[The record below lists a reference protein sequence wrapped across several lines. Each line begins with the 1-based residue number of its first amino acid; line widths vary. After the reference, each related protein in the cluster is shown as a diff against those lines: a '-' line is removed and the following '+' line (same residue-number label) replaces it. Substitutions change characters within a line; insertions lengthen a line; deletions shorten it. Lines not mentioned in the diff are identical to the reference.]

1 MMSEYYDRYH
11 RWEPLAEFHFRV
23 SSDDESDEELDDD
36 KYFYCLC
43 SRTFIRDAVKTYYVD
58 KEKEEDS
65 ESDVEVLRDSQSQEW
80 EDQSHV
86 HFSVDTSYKTNR
98 CEKDEGASCYC
109 SASHTDN
116 YCSTDEHDPAQ
127 MHGTASHALQPS
139 DSGADLTY
147 QDCHSDYTNNDRLEQ
162 MDQDLPAPNRADFD
176 ENYLSEDTWEKFW
189 AINGERLIWASW
201 IKKYSDYI
209 NPAYLGDNNELV
221 LDDNSIPKQH
231 SADQIYNIENSD
243 ANEKTEDVDESM
255 RERKFSYDS
264 KVNPYKKSNKSQNA
278 SDKTSSD
285 NKDDTWLPLARKRSC
300 SEHDRILSPRTIL
313 TDSMTNVTKITLSSY
328 DVTSSH
334 VTSESTPTDDYSMSS
349 STSDDQ
355 SNDQTRIA
363 NIDENLDQAPS
374 EELDTEQYW
383 QLLWKKHFGDQYA
396 LHYANY
402 IESHNVKERQ
412 TQADLPTISV
422 VSVPEVTEKVEE
434 KPLEI
439 ECENSEGNSQEMPTV
454 IEVQTKVENIKL
466 DDKPTKPRRKN
477 KKNSNRILG
486 SVGVLLQNLLKE
498 EQKKSETNMS
508 TEMVDAGDTT
518 TERTEMEPV
527 DVPETTITMD
537 TQSSLNTSNF
547 LSYDYDDGDDEPPE
561 EVRTISLKRGHEIDD
576 EGASSQKIRA
586 TFEKMGFCVNSA
598 RMPKGQIIYSKPTAK
613 LRPPHN
619 KKSNL
624 NKKTKSHLSNF
635 EAVHPYMIRE
645 PQQQRV
651 PLEDSEVNTE
661 VVWESEKYDPA
672 AISDATNTDVEE
684 FKNECKSTGESDNVE
699 VMPAEVALPDSTDVD
714 TEDSD
719 DMTNEAAPMGI
730 PSTATKEVS
739 PNKSVT
745 KPKQSFKDLI
755 DFSAPAALNRKRV
768 NLPEQDAR
776 PKLAPKKKNQQM
788 TPTAPLPEPKTIYT
802 RAFLQDPQYVTDKMV
817 ADMRGKRYDCWSVDD
832 NVPPELK
839 DAPKM
844 VKYWRKRHSL
854 FHRFDEGI
862 KLDHESWFSVTPES
876 VAWHIANKFAYDVVL
891 DAFCGAGGN
900 TIQFART
907 CAKVIAVDID
917 PLKIEL
923 ARHNAKVYGVA
934 DRIEFI
940 VGDFFELAPTLKAD
954 MVFLSPP
961 WGGPQYSQVKNY
973 NLETMLEPRPASELM
988 KTALSISPYVAMYVP
1003 RNTTCNQLVNL
1014 GRRKNGA
1021 LEIEQSFIGKR
1032 FIALTAYY
1040 Y

>member
-1 MMSEYYDRYH
+1 MSFLAKLW
-11 RWEPLAEFHFRV
+11 RWARPYIV
-23 SSDDESDEELDDD
+23 N
-36 KYFYCLC
+36 
-43 SRTFIRDAVKTYYVD
+43 IN
-58 KEKEEDS
+58 
-65 ESDVEVLRDSQSQEW
+65 VLRPKPTLPEIVV
-80 EDQSHV
+80 E
-86 HFSVDTSYKTNR
+86 NR
-98 CEKDEGASCYC
+98 E
-109 SASHTDN
+109 
-116 YCSTDEHDPAQ
+116 
-127 MHGTASHALQPS
+127 
-139 DSGADLTY
+139 
-147 QDCHSDYTNNDRLEQ
+147 
-162 MDQDLPAPNRADFD
+162 
-176 ENYLSEDTWEKFW
+176 
-189 AINGERLIWASW
+189 
-201 IKKYSDYI
+201 
-209 NPAYLGDNNELV
+209 
-221 LDDNSIPKQH
+221 
-231 SADQIYNIENSD
+231 
-243 ANEKTEDVDESM
+243 
-255 RERKFSYDS
+255 
-264 KVNPYKKSNKSQNA
+264 
-278 SDKTSSD
+278 
-285 NKDDTWLPLARKRSC
+285 
-300 SEHDRILSPRTIL
+300 
-313 TDSMTNVTKITLSSY
+313 
-328 DVTSSH
+328 
-334 VTSESTPTDDYSMSS
+334 
-349 STSDDQ
+349 
-355 SNDQTRIA
+355 
-363 NIDENLDQAPS
+363 
-374 EELDTEQYW
+374 
-383 QLLWKKHFGDQYA
+383 
-396 LHYANY
+396 
-402 IESHNVKERQ
+402 ESHQ
-412 TQADLPTISV
+412 
-422 VSVPEVTEKVEE
+422 
-434 KPLEI
+434 
-439 ECENSEGNSQEMPTV
+439 
-454 IEVQTKVENIKL
+454 
-466 DDKPTKPRRKN
+466 
-477 KKNSNRILG
+477 
-486 SVGVLLQNLLKE
+486 
-498 EQKKSETNMS
+498 
-508 TEMVDAGDTT
+508 
-518 TERTEMEPV
+518 
-527 DVPETTITMD
+527 
-537 TQSSLNTSNF
+537 
-547 LSYDYDDGDDEPPE
+547 
-561 EVRTISLKRGHEIDD
+561 IDD

-598 RMPKGQIIYSKPTAK
+598 RMPKGQIIYTKPTAK
-613 LRPPHN
+613 LLLPHN

-635 EAVHPYMIRE
+635 EAVHPYMIQE
-645 PQQQRV
+645 SQQQRV

-661 VVWESEKYDPA
+661 VVWESEKHDPA
-672 AISDATNTDVEE
+672 TISDATNTDVEE

-719 DMTNEAAPMGI
+719 DMTNEAAPMDI

-817 ADMRGKRYDCWSVDD
+817 ADMRGKKYDCWSVDD